1 MKVIGWILVVF
12 GGLALIGSIAG
23 GHSPFG
29 PSFWMA
35 LGFILVYFGNKKEKG
50 RQSVV
55 KEKEETNN
63 TEIAS
68 ASKINVNEKHK
79 ATEIKPSSNDGE
91 VIEVSSLEM
100 KENKSINQ
108 APKESKKLYSD
119 GFAYKS
125 QDELEKMAPVDLFRY
140 RCKQA
145 IIQTMAPLTQTNNTG
160 CQSEACKKLMSLANQ
175 MSNSTVLMETAL
187 LFGYGG
193 SFSDIIYGEID
204 LALQSYC
211 DVSIY
216 DVWDFNETNKVFD
229 VDNSLELY
237 INSNRLMQALKFNQ
251 CR

>member
-29 PSFWMA
+29 PLFWMA
-35 LGFILVYFGNKKEKG
+35 LGFILIYFGNKKEKEK
-50 RQSVV
+50 QSVV

-68 ASKINVNEKHK
+68 AS
-79 ATEIKPSSNDGE
+79 EIKPSSNDGE
-91 VIEVSSLEM
+91 VTEVSSLEK